1 MTQVKNVD
9 SINKVKNV
17 VAYVRVSTD
26 NQAKEDK
33 FGIDEQKEI
42 IMDYC
47 SKNNMQISEW
57 YIDNISGAVEVRPQF
72 DEILYGTTKESA
84 VTNPPVESVV
94 VAKSD
99 RIARDIKLYFYYM
112 MLLEK
117 KNISLI
123 SATEEVVNDDTGLG
137 NVYKSLMLFVAEQ
150 ERKNITKRTSGGRRQ
165 KAKKGGYSG
174 GAVPFGYKVVDGN
187 MVVDENQREHII
199 TIFEMRE
206 KDGATMQQ
214 ITNEMNELGV
224 LSNRGKKFNTS
235 TVQTIL
241 NNRRTYE
248 GMYKYGDSGWVEG
261 QHEAILEPL
270 ED

>member
-1 MTQVKNVD
+1 MEKLGDKIMT
-9 SINKVKNV
+9 KVKNV

-72 DEILYGTTKESA
+72 DEILYGTTKESE
-84 VTNPPVESVV
+84 VTNPPIESVV

-137 NVYKSLMLFVAEQ
+137 NVY
-150 ERKNITKRTSGGRRQ
+150 RTSGGRRQ